1 MSFALRAVVGVV
13 AVLAIAWLVVM
24 ERDDRK
30 LTSGTALTAKAETP
44 GNATRAE
51 SDLKA
56 ARLLNPD
63 PRPDQIRALLLYAR
77 GLSAQSTA
85 LALRVARDEPDNI
98 QAWNQVLQ
106 VSRAHDK
113 AAATLALRELAR
125 LDPISA
131 RYR

>member
-1 MSFALRAVVGVV
+1 MSVGLRV
-13 AVLAIAWLVVM
+13 AVGLVALLAVGWLVVM
-24 ERDDRK
+24 ERDQRL
-30 LTSGTALTAKAETP
+30 LTSGTKLTATGKTA
-44 GNATRAE
+44 GDAAQAK
-51 SDLKA
+51 SDLED

-63 PRPDQIRALLLYAR
+63 PEPDQIRALLLYAR
-77 GLSAQSTA
+77 GHFTQSTA

-113 AAATLALRELAR
+113 PVATLALRELAR